1 MEKDK
6 LEKSED
12 DSIYVEYAL
21 RIKSWMDKNEVREFP
36 RFKYAVG
43 EEREQPELSKVI
55 EILGITYI
63 VESKSEVSQYLINAR
78 EQKEY
83 ESKYPE
89 LQAVMQ
95 IVRQLDKDNIASYL
109 EDAKK
114 MKIWIDNNN
123 RLPNQFSKDK
133 EESKL
138 RYSLYWIKRFL
149 VKPYLKKTEEEKK
162 NMRKSI
168 QNL

>member
-43 EEREQPELSKVI
+43 EEREHPELSKVI

-114 MKIWIDNNN
+114 
-123 RLPNQFSKDK
+123 
-133 EESKL
+133 
-138 RYSLYWIKRFL
+138 
-149 VKPYLKKTEEEKK
+149 
-162 NMRKSI
+162 
-168 QNL
+168 